1 MNFFFVSDLHGNIE
15 KYNKLFKEIF
25 SNPPNCVLFGGD
37 LLPHR
42 YSKGNFILDF
52 LAKELLDLKELLLD
66 HFPKMLVILGNDDAR
81 LEEKSIYDI
90 SNSGLIEYI
99 HGRKTKIFEYDVYG
113 YCFTPPSPF
122 LLKDWEKY
130 DVSRYTDPGC
140 ISPEEG
146 KRTVEVPTEEAKFST
161 IKKDLEELT
170 LNNNLLNAI
179 FLFHAPPYKTNLDRA
194 ALDGKFIDH
203 LPLDVHVGSIAIKKF
218 IEERQP
224 LITLHGHIHES
235 AHITGS
241 WREKIG
247 RTYSFSA
254 AHHGSELAI
263 VKFDPE
269 NPAKA
274 ERILL

>member
-25 SNPPNCVLFGGD
+25 SNPPSCVLFGGD

>member
-269 NPAKA
+269 NPAKT

>member
-25 SNPPNCVLFGGD
+25 SNPPSCVLFGGD

-81 LEEKSIYDI
+81 LEEKNIYDI

-146 KRTVEVPTEEAKFST
+146 KRTVEVSIEEAKFST

-203 LPLDVHVGSIAIKKF
+203 LPLDVHVGRIAIKKF

-269 NPAKA
+269 NPAKT

>member
-81 LEEKSIYDI
+81 LEEKNIYDI

-146 KRTVEVPTEEAKFST
+146 KRTVEVSIEEAKFST

-269 NPAKA
+269 NPAKT